1 MYRNFPL
8 EGAWKSQVQHH
19 LCVVTSCRGPQNT
32 VRNTHITMFLGEL
45 FSCDI
50 LLQDRCISLFVFSWY
65 FDKQSWSLGTD
76 EICSWQHWKPC
87 RLFTM
92 FAVMGLPVTVG
103 GMFGAVAQGFFKKW
117 ALVAALGLTKHECW
131 NRSTAF
137 WAWVSLSFRCNAQ
150 NSFLWGTDELW
161 TDNSMPLLYMHLR
174 VTFDWLVVWNMNFIF
189 PYLGNNH
196 PNWLSHIFQRGRL
209 TTNQLWIIIY
219 FP

>member
-19 LCVVTSCRGPQNT
+19 LCVVTSCRGLQNT

-76 EICSWQHWKPC
+76 EICSWRHWKPC

-103 GMFGAVAQGFFKKW
+103 GMFGAAAQVFFKKW
-117 ALVAALGLTKHECW
+117 ALVAVLGLTKHECW

-137 WAWVSLSFRCNAQ
+137 WAWVSLSFCCNAQ
-150 NSFLWGTDELW
+150 NSFLWGTDELR
-161 TDNSMPLLYMHLR
+161 TALKKTCNRQQYAIALHA
-174 VTFDWLVVWNMNFIF
+174 FAGKFWLVGGLEHEF
-189 PYLGNNH
+189 
-196 PNWLSHIFQRGRL
+196 
-209 TTNQLWIIIY
+209 Y
-219 FP
+219 FSISWE